1 MGLLTQK
8 SHIKKEERDA
18 FLSECLIVLENK
30 AQSEP
35 VIKEAGAPF
44 LQECSLEKVYEVI
57 HDERPQLIALICFYL
72 GRERGRSLLNLFNHD
87 QQVDIRERMT
97 TLRPVVP
104 EILKTLHDAIVD
116 RIANLELSG
125 LDKQSKRS
133 LLSRLFGKGQE
144 KEAQFLLS
152 KIKEENP
159 AAFRHLQALI
169 TPFEQLVKL
178 PDQHIV
184 AAIKDIPIS
193 NLAIALKVASAVL
206 RNKFLNLLTDPQ
218 KTELLNH
225 INESQSAS
233 VKEIEEAQEKIVEII
248 LESNEETYVE
258 AH

>member
-1 MGLLTQK
+1 
-8 SHIKKEERDA
+8 
-18 FLSECLIVLENK
+18 
-30 AQSEP
+30 
-35 VIKEAGAPF
+35 
-44 LQECSLEKVYEVI
+44 
-57 HDERPQLIALICFYL
+57 
-72 GRERGRSLLNLFNHD
+72 
-87 QQVDIRERMT
+87 
-97 TLRPVVP
+97 
-104 EILKTLHDAIVD
+104 
-116 RIANLELSG
+116 
-125 LDKQSKRS
+125 
-133 LLSRLFGKGQE
+133 
-144 KEAQFLLS
+144 
-152 KIKEENP
+152 
-159 AAFRHLQALI
+159 
-169 TPFEQLVKL
+169 VKL